1 MSLRK
6 EKAAR
11 LKVQVL
17 DNTLKLIGKKS
28 FDDLYVEDICDKVK
42 ISKVTLFKYF
52 PQKEDI
58 LLYYF
63 RIWCLTR
70 SVELAQK
77 PREGLQGVYYLFD
90 KLSDECEEHPGLV
103 LSLVGYLSDYKRP
116 PKPFPVKPEEKKL
129 IFPTLENSTAIE
141 IQSLDQMLEKF
152 ILEAILRKEVTKTI
166 STRDITNLITC
177 IFIGGV
183 VTAHL
188 NQQNPVKIFFRKS
201 LDLMVKGLQ

>member
-1 MSLRK
+1 
-6 EKAAR
+6 
-11 LKVQVL
+11 
-17 DNTLKLIGKKS
+17 
-28 FDDLYVEDICDKVK
+28 
-42 ISKVTLFKYF
+42 
-52 PQKEDI
+52 
-58 LLYYF
+58 
-63 RIWCLTR
+63 
-70 SVELAQK
+70 VELTQK
-77 PREGLQGVYYLFD
+77 PKEGLQGVYYLFD

-129 IFPTLENSTAIE
+129 FFPTLENSTAIE
-141 IQSLDQMLEKF
+141 IMSLDQMLEKF